1 MIVLSTFL
9 LILLLLIIIAGL
21 IGIYYVN
28 IYNDFQSLI
37 IRINEVESYID
48 NSIRDKFDNL
58 SKSINVIKGNTDIK
72 EELFPEIVKMRSRKF
87 SSFELNR
94 KLVDPMNEF
103 YKIKEEHKE
112 LLKSESFVEIDKS
125 LTEIEDNLT
134 YYEEYYNSNITEY
147 NKLVRT
153 FPSNLIAMVN
163 RYKQKPFF
171 DGKDM
176 TDDDVNDFKL

>member
-1 MIVLSTFL
+1 MNFIRLKK
-9 LILLLLIIIAGL
+9 
-21 IGIYYVN
+21 N
-28 IYNDFQSLI
+28 IKNY
-37 IRINEVESYID
+37 E
-48 NSIRDKFDNL
+48 NL
-58 SKSINVIKGNTDIK
+58 SVSNN
-72 EELFPEIVKMRSRKF
+72 LP
-87 SSFELNR
+87 
-94 KLVDPMNEF
+94 
-103 YKIKEEHKE
+103 
-112 LLKSESFVEIDKS
+112 

-163 RYKQKPFF
+163 RYKEKPFF